1 MPRDGLRSCRVV
13 NTKFVAFDG
22 MQCSPVT
29 RRVPTY
35 GHRCVR
41 IGEASHPGAFH
52 RLRRC
57 RDQCNQHAVPSSL
70 GGDDYSVD
78 DTVMDSSFVEA
89 TVENLEPPPSP
100 TRETQLD
107 PCRSESSAD
116 DDRPVWTVVD
126 GGRRRGQNPAPHVA
140 GEAPLSGTR
149 RFFSGC
155 SARNVAR
162 RVVSTP
168 TQLDSDDEPLMATD
182 VAPPVR
188 SEVLEAFDLT
198 IADSDASESS
208 RATGED
214 RQEGS
219 QQLGS
224 ALAVRAS
231 SHGVHCGRFA
241 ALLENDTER
250 NNSPDR
256 EDATDQEFPARRRR
270 RLRIT
275 WQEDAEVHE
284 SCMDRTVRG
293 AEALIHNLAQRIGA
307 IPVGCLV
314 PHVIQRQRWSPL
326 NVPIIWGAAGVSP
339 SIPLIEW
346 LVSMASSIHA
356 PIQFHGGQSSV
367 SDAIRNGWMALREV
381 MRAWRVTTPE
391 ELSGW
396 LRR

>member
-1 MPRDGLRSCRVV
+1 MV

-22 MQCSPVT
+22 MQCSPVR
-29 RRVPTY
+29 RRVPTH
-35 GHRCVR
+35 GHRGVR
-41 IGEASHPGAFH
+41 IGEASHPGPFH

-57 RDQCNQHAVPSSL
+57 RDQCDQHALPSSL
-70 GGDDYSVD
+70 GADDYSVD
-78 DTVMDSSFVEA
+78 DTVVDSSCVE
-89 TVENLEPPPSP
+89 TIVDNLDPPPSP
-100 TRETQLD
+100 VRETQLD

-116 DDRPVWTVVD
+116 DNRPVWTVVD
-126 GGRRRGQNPAPHVA
+126 GGRRRGQNPAPHMA
-140 GEAPLSGTR
+140 GEALPSGTR

-182 VAPPVR
+182 VAPPMR

-198 IADSDASESS
+198 MADSDTSESS
-208 RATGED
+208 RAGQRTTGEV

-231 SHGVHCGRFA
+231 SQGVHCGRFA
-241 ALLENDTER
+241 ALLDDDTER
-250 NNSPDR
+250 NR

-275 WQEDAEVHE
+275 WQEDAVHD

-293 AEALIHNLAQRIGA
+293 AEALIHDLAQRIGA
-307 IPVGCLV
+307 IPVGGLIPV
-314 PHVIQRQRWSPL
+314 AIQR
-326 NVPIIWGAAGVSP
+326 
-339 SIPLIEW
+339 
-346 LVSMASSIHA
+346 H
-356 PIQFHGGQSSV
+356 
-367 SDAIRNGWMALREV
+367 
-381 MRAWRVTTPE
+381 
-391 ELSGW
+391 
-396 LRR
+396 